1 MDPAHSIAAEGDT
14 RTGVHRSVEWGL
26 VVDGSTSVVGDAGC
40 TAVGYTAGRGH
51 TAVDYTAG
59 HGHTASVGAGV
70 GTAVTGS
77 TSAVVQSWEYI
88 QNLKLYKIIIYIRH
102 YYNIWPILIY

>member
-1 MDPAHSIAAEGDT
+1 M
-14 RTGVHRSVEWGL
+14 EWGL
-26 VVDGSTSVVGDAGC
+26 VVDGSTSVVGG
-40 TAVGYTAGRGH
+40 AGR

-77 TSAVVQSWEYI
+77 TSAVVQSWEYV
-88 QNLKLYKIIIYIRH
+88 QNLKLYMRL
-102 YYNIWPILIY
+102 YYTIWPILIVQ

>member
-51 TAVDYTAG
+51 TA
-59 HGHTASVGAGV
+59 SVGAGV